1 MNLRSFA
8 AVLALLLAGP
18 AVAQN
23 QNNVTPIDCSGAI
36 ATNNVAKNAF
46 NNQGNLRGF
55 TIKNENTSEQ
65 LCISFTGTAACGSAG
80 TYSLQPGS
88 ATVNG
93 GSFTTPP
100 GLGTNHALSVV
111 AATAGHV
118 YSCTFW

>member
-1 MNLRSFA
+1 MNFRWAIAIMFM
-8 AVLALLLAGP
+8 LAGP
-18 AVAQN
+18 AAAQQS
-23 QNNVTPIDCSGAI
+23 QNNVTPRDCSGTI
-36 ATNNVAKNAF
+36 AVGGTAQNAF
-46 NNQGNLRGF
+46 VQTNTLHGF

-65 LCISFTGTAACGSAG
+65 LCISFTGTAACGAAG

-111 AATAGHV
+111 AATGAHV
-118 YSCTFW
+118 FSCTFW